1 MENLEPNY
9 DAVFDVYDTYI
20 KGMNDEDVVK
30 LEATTTKLRKVNK
43 RLRIIDNILEPLTS
57 VAAFIFVLSG
67 VFGYWLLF
75 GILAVVCI
83 GLVVLLKYVE
93 DRIWVNDIIIVGINS
108 DIHEYELT
116 KLNRNRTCEFK

>member
-30 LEATTTKLRKVNK
+30 LETTTKKLCKINK
-43 RLRIIDNILEPLTS
+43 RLRIVDNILEPLTII
-57 VAAFIFVLSG
+57 AAFIFVLSG